1 MVDDK
6 GSPWG
11 DPSAGFIVKHIE
23 TDSGS
28 FIEETDASKCM
39 SLLDEPA
46 RGDTVAV
53 KVAHPYVLP
62 LFCCGNGRKILLCN
76 SHLNEFRN
84 KENEKQSQ
92 VIPIDKT
99 RPEGFYTVVFLNCQP
114 GTYVSFDVR
123 RLVPHFH
130 TLPVRCSPF
139 VRVPLQLTLTNY
151 NPGPNYLSA
160 GLTALPTL
168 YAMLF
173 VVWTVILGVWLFHFM
188 RGQG

>member
-28 FIEETDASKCM
+28 FIEETDASKCL

-62 LFCCGNGRKILLCN
+62 PFLLREWAKIL
-76 SHLNEFRN
+76 
-84 KENEKQSQ
+84 
-92 VIPIDKT
+92 
-99 RPEGFYTVVFLNCQP
+99 
-114 GTYVSFDVR
+114 VSF
-123 RLVPHFH
+123 
-130 TLPVRCSPF
+130 
-139 VRVPLQLTLTNY
+139 
-151 NPGPNYLSA
+151 
-160 GLTALPTL
+160 
-168 YAMLF
+168 
-173 VVWTVILGVWLFHFM
+173 VILI
-188 RGQG
+188 